1 MKLRSAV
8 AAACLLALLPVGSST
23 AANAAEPPI
32 HLGEGTLLAPRLEAD
47 PPIQIVAAT
56 SKYYLTDYGWPT
68 DFTPA
73 PWSIKSVLDGTV
85 KGDFPRQNIDMN
97 ATPDIVGEY
106 AVKWSDGDAAA
117 RRLGTD
123 DLQVIN
129 APAGTTVRNVYPGG
143 VLLARGDAFALRTYA
158 GAETPVTGVTA
169 TAKVLDRTD
178 DDFLLGT
185 ATGLYVLDVA
195 TGTATQAATL
205 TAETTWAQLT
215 PGRVIW
221 QTASSDTTTTLAW
234 KQRTGSD
241 DGTVVVPFKQPL
253 LPLGD
258 DVAVRVPDT
267 KELVKVS
274 LQDGAVTR
282 NLATGV
288 HDAEDQ
294 GNGRL
299 LVTAQAQVASV
310 GADGVLQ
317 TIAQTPPFHGQSEFV
332 MLSGSK
338 VVTDAAVP
346 PQTGVRDD
354 KLTTVHQTS
363 DLGLTWTDAA
373 VTEDQFRHPPQFA
386 GNALATTR
394 VRYDG
399 TEYGLVTDGKG
410 TIQFDGPVV
419 HLGRGGKLVAVGM
432 PNSSEFVQVYD
443 LAARKMI
450 DPFPLPVGLNGQT
463 IWTGP
468 DWRDN
473 LTATTNGFST
483 TYPAG
488 PGCGPAQG
496 IQAAGRWVVVDCA
509 GTDDRIIDVQGQVPT
524 RTITLGP
531 RWKLG
536 YDFLVQDTAGTVI
549 SPSKP
554 IDLVVTDL
562 NTLNLA
568 ERRYG
573 PVAAYF
579 WTSPRYQPDDA
590 DAARLVYND
599 RNRQPRI
606 VTLDWL
612 APQPTVDTDHLAP
625 VLDNASSGPDVQS
638 GSTLLFRYSFTDNP
652 AGPDDRASG
661 IAEYDVRYQQRPSP
675 TAPFGDVVT
684 PAAWQRLPKH
694 ITNVSLEAA
703 PGTTTC
709 FQVRARDRAGNQ
721 TEWSHGFCTEVDGT
735 PPTLT
740 SSSVG
745 ERVITAATG
754 KYSYAFTDNSGK
766 VASYDVVYRDAIAG
780 QAYGKWQ
787 YPATWQATT
796 ATSVTWTPVAGVDR
810 CFMVRARDA
819 TGHLSGWS
827 APACAVAPQDDRALT
842 ATGTVTRATSSIT
855 YKGTISQ
862 LKATGATL
870 TKAGEAGLRIALVT
884 VNGPG
889 QGSVDVYHAGVKIGR
904 VSLLAPSSKVTVTLL
919 PVTPYRTGE
928 LKIVSAGAA
937 QAVIDGVAFLRS

>member
-1 MKLRSAV
+1 MKLRTAV
-8 AAACLLALLPVGSST
+8 AAACVLALLPVGSS
-23 AANAAEPPI
+23 AANAAEPPV
-32 HLGEGTLLAPRLEAD
+32 HLGEGTLVAPRLEAD
-47 PPIQIVAAT
+47 PPVQIVAAT

-68 DFTPA
+68 DFAPA
-73 PWSIKSVLDGTV
+73 PWSIKSTLDGTV
-85 KGDFPRQNIDMN
+85 EGDFPRQNIDMN

-106 AVKWSDGDAAA
+106 AVKWSDSGAAA
-117 RRLGTD
+117 RRLHTAD
-123 DLQVIN
+123 DLQIIN
-129 APAGTTVRNVYPGG
+129 APAGTVVRNVYPGG
-143 VLLARGDAFALRTYA
+143 LLLARGDAFALRTYA
-158 GAETPVTGVTA
+158 GAETPVTGVTT

-178 DDFLLGT
+178 DAFLLGT
-185 ATGLYVLDVA
+185 PTGLFVLDVA

-205 TAETTWAQLT
+205 TAATPWAQLT

-221 QTASSDTTTTLAW
+221 QTSTDATTTTLAW
-234 KQRTGSD
+234 KQRTGSV

-267 KELVKVS
+267 KELAKVS
-274 LQDGAVTR
+274 LQDGTVTR
-282 NLATGV
+282 NLVTGV

-299 LVTAQAQVASV
+299 LVTAQAQVASI

-317 TIAQTPPFHGQSEFV
+317 SIAPVPPFHGQSEFV
-332 MLSGSK
+332 MLSGDK
-338 VVTDAAVP
+338 VVTDATVP
-346 PQTGVRDD
+346 PQGGLVSDGF
-354 KLTTVHQTS
+354 TTVHQTR
-363 DLGLTWTDAA
+363 DLGASWTELGI
-373 VTEDQFRHPPQFA
+373 TRDQFRYPPEFA

-394 VRYDG
+394 VHNDG
-399 TEYGLVTDGKG
+399 TQYGWVTDAKG
-410 TIQFDGPVV
+410 TVQFDGPVA

-432 PNSSEFVQVYD
+432 ANSSTVVQVYD
-443 LAARKMI
+443 LVARKMI
-450 DPFPLPVGLNGQT
+450 DSFPLPVGLNGQT

-524 RTITLGP
+524 RTITLSL

-536 YDFLVQDTAGTVI
+536 YNFLVQDTAGSDI
-549 SPSKP
+549 SPTVP
-554 IDLVVTDL
+554 IDLKVTDL
-562 NTLNLA
+562 NTLNLT

-573 PVAAYF
+573 PLAAYF
-579 WTSPRYQPDDA
+579 WTRPSYQPDDA

-599 RNRQPRI
+599 RNRQARI

-612 APQPTVDTDHLAP
+612 APQPTVDTDHVAP
-625 VLDNASSGPDVQS
+625 VLATGDAGPRVQT
-638 GSTLLFRYSFTDNP
+638 GTFPTFRFTFTDP
-652 AGPDDRASG
+652 ATPDDQASG
-661 IAEYDVRYQQRPSP
+661 IAEYDVRYQQRTSP
-675 TAPFGDVVT
+675 GAPYGDWVLPPT
-684 PAAWQRLPKH
+684 WQKLPKH
-694 ITNVSLEAA
+694 ENYVSRDAP
-703 PGTTTC
+703 PGTDTC
-709 FQVRARDRAGNQ
+709 FQARARDRAGNQ
-721 TEWSHGFCTEVDGT
+721 GEWSQSFCTEIDGT
-735 PPTLT
+735 APTLT
-740 SSSVG
+740 SSSAG

-754 KYSYAFTDNSGK
+754 TFKYAFTDNSGK

-787 YPATWQATT
+787 YPAAWQGTT
-796 ATSVTWTPVAGVDR
+796 ATSVTWAPVAGVDR
-810 CFMVRARDA
+810 CFMVRATDA
-819 TGHLSGWS
+819 AGYESGWS
-827 APACAVAPQDDRALT
+827 APACAVAPLDDRALT

-862 LKATGATL
+862 LKASGATL

-904 VSLLAPSSKVTVTLL
+904 VSLLAPSSKVTVTLM

-928 LKIVSAGAA
+928 IKIVSVSAA

>member
-1 MKLRSAV
+1 LKLRTAV
-8 AAACLLALLPVGSST
+8 AAACLLALLPVGSS
-23 AANAAEPPI
+23 AANAAAPPI

-47 PPIQIVAAT
+47 PPVQIVAAT

-68 DFTPA
+68 DFAPA
-73 PWSIKSVLDGTV
+73 PWSIRSILDGTV

-129 APAGTTVRNVYPGG
+129 APAGTVVRNVYPGG

-178 DDFLLGT
+178 DAFLLGT
-185 ATGLYVLDVA
+185 GTGLFVLDVA

-205 TAETTWAQLT
+205 TAATTWAQLT

-221 QTASSDTTTTLAW
+221 QTSTDATTTTLAW
-234 KQRTGSD
+234 KQRTGSV

-267 KELVKVS
+267 KELAKVS
-274 LQDGAVTR
+274 LQDGTVTR
-282 NLATGV
+282 NLVTGV

-299 LVTAQAQVASV
+299 LVTAQSQVASV
-310 GADGVLQ
+310 GPDGVLQ
-317 TIAQTPPFHGQSEFV
+317 TIGQTPPFHGQSEFV
-332 MLSGSK
+332 MLSGDK
-338 VVTDAAVP
+338 VVTDATVP
-346 PQTGVRDD
+346 PQAGLVNDG
-354 KLTTVHQTS
+354 TTAIHQTT
-363 DLGLTWTDAA
+363 DLGASWTESGFTTDR
-373 VTEDQFRHPPQFA
+373 FRYPPEFA
-386 GNALATTR
+386 GNALLTSRTGSEGRQYAM
-394 VRYDG
+394 
-399 TEYGLVTDGKG
+399 VTDGKG
-410 TIQFDGPVV
+410 SVQFDSPVA
-419 HLGRGGKLVAVGM
+419 HLGRGGKLVSIERTDGIAGT
-432 PNSSEFVQVYD
+432 QVYS
-443 LAARKMI
+443 LTARKML
-450 DPFPLPVGLNGQT
+450 DGFPLPVGLNGET
-463 IWTGP
+463 VWTGP

-473 LTATTNGFST
+473 LTATTNGFAT

-524 RTITLGP
+524 RTITLSP

-536 YDFLVQDTAGTVI
+536 YNFLVQDTAGSDI
-549 SPSKP
+549 SPTVP
-554 IDLVVTDL
+554 IDLKVTDL
-562 NTLNLA
+562 NTLNLT

-573 PVAAYF
+573 PLAAYF
-579 WTSPRYQPDDA
+579 WTRPSYQPDDA
-590 DAARLVYND
+590 DAARIVYND
-599 RNRQPRI
+599 RNRQPRL

-612 APQPTVDTDHLAP
+612 APQPTVDTDHVAP
-625 VLDNASSGPDVQS
+625 VLDSGSSGPGVQS
-638 GSTLLFRYSFTDNP
+638 GPTLLFRYAFSDP
-652 AGPDDRASG
+652 ATPDDRASG

-675 TAPFGDVVT
+675 AAPFGDWVA
-684 PAAWQRLPKH
+684 PASWQKLPKN
-694 ITNVSLEAA
+694 TTSVSLEAA
-703 PGTTTC
+703 PGSTTC
-709 FQVRARDRAGNQ
+709 FQTRARDRAGNQ
-721 TEWSHGFCTEVDGT
+721 SEWSQSFCTEVDGT
-735 PPTLT
+735 APTLT
-740 SSSVG
+740 SSSAG

-754 KYSYAFTDNSGK
+754 SYKYAFTDNSGK

-787 YPATWQATT
+787 YPAAWQATA

-819 TGHLSGWS
+819 GGHLSGWS
-827 APACAVAPQDDRALT
+827 TPACAAAPQDDRALT

-862 LKATGATL
+862 LKASRATL

-904 VSLLAPSSKVTVTLL
+904 VSLVAPSSKVTVTLL

-928 LKIVSAGAA
+928 IKIVSVSAA
-937 QAVIDGVAFLRS
+937 QAVIDGVALLRS